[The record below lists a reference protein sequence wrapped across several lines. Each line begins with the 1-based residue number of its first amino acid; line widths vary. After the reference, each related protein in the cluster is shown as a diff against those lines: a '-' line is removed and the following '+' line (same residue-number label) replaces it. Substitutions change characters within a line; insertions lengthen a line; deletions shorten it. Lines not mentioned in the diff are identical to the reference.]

1 MRRLLVL
8 LLCVAMVAGCRR
20 DPRPSLAE
28 AAEPPAP
35 VSQPAP
41 LRPGF
46 DRAAFTAA
54 VDAVAADV
62 LARGPVAGF
71 SIAVER
77 GHEVLLARGY
87 GMADVEAGVPAAAD
101 SSYPIA
107 SVSKNF
113 TTAAILQ
120 LSERGRLDLDQP
132 LGSVLEEARKAVG
145 GVTLRHFL
153 NHTSGIAVRGGPSP
167 RGKALR
173 ALRAAVTGTPGESF
187 EYSNTGFALM
197 GLVIEKASGLTYA
210 QYIQQMVDAAG
221 LTSTGYCEGGRAVP
235 HRVRDYGV
243 GAQGVKPSLYWQF
256 EKFFA
261 AGGLCSSVTDLLRW
275 EHALDEG
282 RVVSAADRKA
292 MMTPTVLG
300 DGVEIGYGLG
310 TRMGDTGG
318 HRKLGHTGG
327 GTSNKAVLAHYPDDD
342 VTIAVL
348 FNTEAYVARVTAME
362 VEDHVARL
370 LFGLP
375 DELGPAPALD
385 VEQLQRYAGA
395 YGEHGRSTRVVVDR
409 AAQRLTAGGIGP
421 LVPQGGDA
429 FVDEKDPA
437 VMLQFVTSGDRTLGY
452 IRRHEGW
459 FVQFGRRTGEA
470 GSAPVAPVRKKRP
483 HRRAR
488 RAR

>member
-1 MRRLLVL
+1 MRRLAFILV
-8 LLCVAMVAGCRR
+8 CVAMVAGCRR
-20 DPRPSLAE
+20 DPRPSVAE
-28 AAEPPAP
+28 AATPPAA
-35 VSQPAP
+35 VSEPAP
-41 LRPGF
+41 PGF

-54 VDAVAADV
+54 VDALAAEA
-62 LARGPVAGF
+62 LARGPLAGF

-77 GHEVLLARGY
+77 GHDVLLAKGY
-87 GMADVEAGVPAAAD
+87 GLADVEAGLPATAD

-113 TTAAILQ
+113 TTAALFQ

-132 LGSVLEEARKAVG
+132 LGSVLEEARPAVG

-167 RGKALR
+167 RAKAVR
-173 ALRAAVTGTPGESF
+173 ALRAAVSGTPGESF

-197 GLVIEKASGLTYA
+197 GLVVEKASGLTYP

-221 LTSTGYCEGGRAVP
+221 LTSTGYCEGGLAVP

-243 GAQGVKPSLYWQF
+243 GAQGIKPSLYWQF

-261 AGGLCSSVTDLLRW
+261 AGGLCSSVNDLLRW
-275 EHALDEG
+275 EHALDAGE
-282 RVVSAADRKA
+282 VINAADRQA
-292 MMTPTVLG
+292 MMTPTVLPE
-300 DGVEIGYGLG
+300 GVEIGYGLG

-327 GTSNKAVLAHYPDDD
+327 GTSNKAVLAHYPDDG

-362 VEDHVARL
+362 VEDRVARL
-370 LFGLP
+370 LFGLSAEP
-375 DELGPAPALD
+375 SGGPTLD
-385 VEQLQRYAGA
+385 LAQLQRYSGA

-409 AAQRLTAGGIGP
+409 AAQRLTAGGFGP
-421 LVPQGGDA
+421 LLPQGGDA

-437 VMLQFVTSGDRTLGY
+437 VLLQFVTSGDRVLGY
-452 IRRHEGW
+452 KRMHAGW

-470 GSAPVAPVRKKRP
+470 GPAPVAKKRT
-483 HRRAR
+483 HRSRRAR
-488 RAR
+488 RVPTA

>member
-1 MRRLLVL
+1 MRRGLVL
-8 LLCVAMVAGCRR
+8 FLCVALGAACRR
-20 DPRPSLAE
+20 DPHPSQVE
-28 AAEPPAP
+28 AAPPAP

-41 LRPGF
+41 GVPGF

-54 VDAVAADV
+54 VDALGAEV
-62 LARGPVAGF
+62 LERGPVAGF
-71 SIAVER
+71 SVAVER
-77 GHEVLLARGY
+77 GHTVLLAKGY
-87 GMADVEAGVPAAAD
+87 GLADVEAGQPATAD

-113 TTAAILQ
+113 TTAAVLQ
-120 LSERGRLDLDQP
+120 LAEKGRLDLDAP
-132 LGSVLEEARKAVG
+132 LASVVEEARPAAG

-153 NHTSGIAVRGGPSP
+153 NHTSGLAVRAGPSP
-167 RGKALR
+167 RSRAVR
-173 ALRAAVTGTPGESF
+173 ALRAAVSGTPGDSF

-197 GLVIEKASGLTYA
+197 GLVIEKASGLTYP
-210 QYIQQMVDAAG
+210 QYIQQMIGPLG
-221 LTSTGYCEGGRAVP
+221 LTSTGYCEGGLAVP

-243 GAQGVKPSLYWQF
+243 GAQGVKPSPYWAY

-261 AGGLCSSVTDLLRW
+261 AGGLCSSVNDLLLW

-282 RVVSAADRKA
+282 RVISATDRQA
-292 MMTPTVLG
+292 MLTPTVLQG
-300 DGVEIGYGLG
+300 GIEIGYGLG

-362 VEDHVARL
+362 VEDRVARL

-375 DELGPAPALD
+375 AETGGGAPLSN
-385 VEQLQRYAGA
+385 EQLQRYSGA
-395 YGEHGRSTRVVVDR
+395 YGEHGRTTRVVVDR
-409 AAQRLTAGGIGP
+409 ERQRLAAGGFGP
-421 LVPQGGDA
+421 LLSQGGDA
-429 FVDEKDPA
+429 FVDERDPA
-437 VMLQFVTSGDRTLGY
+437 VTLQFVTSGDHVLGY
-452 IRRHEGW
+452 LRRHAGW

-470 GSAPVAPVRKKRP
+470 GSAPLEPVRKHVPRR
-483 HRRAR
+483 RRAR
-488 RAR
+488 RA